1 MAEELLGGGLD
12 IDGWSYLK
20 NEVQSK
26 INEMTDRSLVLRSTF
41 PLIMKSKLKKEEDI
55 KQAYDMIVAVMEVKS
70 TIDPPWIGEDF
81 LNYSRTP

>member
-81 LNYSRTP
+81 LNYSTG